1 MKVLAFFIIWG
12 TLLGCAQRIKVP
24 INRMLSPE
32 AIGKGAKVEYR
43 EIGYSSGVLDFS
55 NNSTENALIMGTAKD
70 QEFNLD
76 LGIAP
81 NADIFIKVPEE
92 SSSVVGIKVQVLGNS
107 LKAMEAGHKLA
118 FTLGM
123 GSERDSFDQTFKIDL
138 KSDVN
143 EFSLIHGYRLSPL
156 LLIYDGISLSN
167 YYFEGKIE
175 NSGSLDKDNFE
186 YTAKNIIGAHVG
198 VILGGSGLQLK
209 LEVASQKIA
218 WSNTEEKLFQHF
230 GMALNAGW

>member
-1 MKVLAFFIIWG
+1 M
-12 TLLGCAQRIKVP
+12 
-24 INRMLSPE
+24 
-32 AIGKGAKVEYR
+32 
-43 EIGYSSGVLDFS
+43 
-55 NNSTENALIMGTAKD
+55 
-70 QEFNLD
+70 
-76 LGIAP
+76 
-81 NADIFIKVPEE
+81 
-92 SSSVVGIKVQVLGNS
+92 
-107 LKAMEAGHKLA
+107 
-118 FTLGM
+118 
-123 GSERDSFDQTFKIDL
+123 
-138 KSDVN
+138 
-143 EFSLIHGYRLSPL
+143 
-156 LLIYDGISLSN
+156 IYDGISLSN